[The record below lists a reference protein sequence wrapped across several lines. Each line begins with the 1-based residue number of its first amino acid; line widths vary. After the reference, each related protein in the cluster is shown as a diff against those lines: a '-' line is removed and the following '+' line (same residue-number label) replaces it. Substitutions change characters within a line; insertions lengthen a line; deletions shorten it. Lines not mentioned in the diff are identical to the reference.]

1 MAQAALWPGLLARLA
16 LVNESRRVAI
26 TVHPVRTEALDGAAA
41 FIAGMHRHGIECLVE
56 ASRVEELRR
65 ILPNITLGTLADDS
79 QVELMVVFGGDG
91 TILRS
96 AEWALPHAVPLLG
109 VNLGHVGFLA
119 ELEASEIDELIDQVA
134 QRDYQIEK
142 RLTLAVTVRNGADEV
157 VWESFAVNEVSTEK
171 ASREKMVD
179 LLVTI
184 DGRPLSRWGC
194 DGVLVASASGSTAY
208 AFSSGGPVMWP
219 NTEAFEVV
227 PIAAH
232 ALFSAA
238 CVVAPSS
245 TVDLRMVGD
254 MSLGA
259 VVWCDG
265 RRSLDVHAGY
275 RIGVERNP
283 ADLQIARLREQP
295 FTTRL
300 VKKFG
305 LNIEGWRSAGPLQD
319 EPS

>member
-1 MAQAALWPGLLARLA
+1 MLRRIARLED
-16 LVNESRRVAI
+16 VNQSRRVAI
-26 TVHPVRTEALDGAAA
+26 TMHPVRTEALDGAAE
-41 FIAGMHRHGIECLVE
+41 FIAGMNLHGIECVVE
-56 ASRVEELRR
+56 ESRVAEMRR
-65 ILPNITLGTLADDS
+65 RLPDVRIAALSNDS

-96 AEWALPHAVPLLG
+96 AEWALPHRVPLLG

-119 ELEASEIDELIDQVA
+119 ELEASQIDELIAQVA
-134 QRDYQIEK
+134 DRDYEIEK
-142 RLTLAVTVRNGADEV
+142 RLTLAVTVRDGDGRT

-184 DGRPLSRWGC
+184 DERPLSRWGC

-208 AFSSGGPVMWP
+208 AFSCGGPVMWP

-238 CVVAPSS
+238 CVVAPTS

-265 RRSLDVHAGY
+265 RRSVDVHAGY
-275 RIGVERNP
+275 GIGVHRNP
-283 ADLQIARLREQP
+283 DDLQIARLREQP

-305 LNIEGWRSAGPLQD
+305 LNIDGWRSPGLQRPTP
-319 EPS
+319 EPC